1 MTWKD
6 FFEREKQLVYFQ
18 DLMDFVNEEYKNKV
32 IYPPKDLIFN
42 AFDKT
47 PFDKVKV
54 VLMGQDPYI
63 NENQAMGLAISVP
76 KSSSIPPS
84 LKNIYKEIGNEY
96 DITISQDGDLSYLA
110 EQGVLLLNTTLTV
123 ESGKSLSHAGKGY
136 ETLTRHIIERLDLD
150 NNPKVFI
157 LWGSNAR
164 KLKNYINNKKH
175 LVLES
180 AHPSPLGAYKGFFG
194 NNHFIKTN
202 EFLKSHNIEEIN
214 WIKKIKPF

>member
-63 NENQAMGLAISVP
+63 NENQAMGLAFSVP

-123 ESGKSLSHAGKGY
+123 ESGKSL
-136 ETLTRHIIERLDLD
+136 
-150 NNPKVFI
+150 
-157 LWGSNAR
+157 
-164 KLKNYINNKKH
+164 
-175 LVLES
+175 
-180 AHPSPLGAYKGFFG
+180 
-194 NNHFIKTN
+194 
-202 EFLKSHNIEEIN
+202 
-214 WIKKIKPF
+214 

>member
-63 NENQAMGLAISVP
+63 NENQAMGLAFSVP

-96 DITISQDGDLSYLA
+96 DITISQNGDLSYLA

-123 ESGKSLSHAGKGY
+123 EAGKSLSHAGKGY

-157 LWGSNAR
+157 LWGGNAR
-164 KLKNYINNKKH
+164 K
-175 LVLES
+175 
-180 AHPSPLGAYKGFFG
+180 F
-194 NNHFIKTN
+194 
-202 EFLKSHNIEEIN
+202 
-214 WIKKIKPF
+214 